1 MSINANYVATPKS
14 PAILI
19 STANT
24 ARDGSGTILSL
35 YVAPASGA
43 RVDDISIQAIGTTT
57 QGMIRLFL
65 HNAVSAFL
73 IKEIPV
79 QAITPSATNASFG
92 VLLTDLGIV
101 LQSTHSLRVST
112 EKGESFHVVV
122 TRGGD
127 F

>member
-24 ARDGSGTILSL
+24 ARDGTLTMGTL
-35 YVAPASGA
+35 YTAPASGA
-43 RVDDISIQAIGTTT
+43 RVDDISIRAIGTTT

-65 HNAVSAFL
+65 HNATSAFL

-79 QAITPSATNASFG
+79 QATVPSATNPSFG
-92 VLLTDLGIV
+92 ILLTDLGIV
-101 LQSTHSLRVST
+101 LQSTYSLRVST
-112 EKGESFHVVV
+112 EKAESFHVVV